1 MNSGKLTI
9 QPNELVEEKPISPL
23 ETPLL
28 SDVAVNNTIT
38 SLESNSANCSDIELD
53 EIDSKIEQKK

>member
-9 QPNELVEEKPISPL
+9 QQNELVEEKPISPL
-23 ETPLL
+23 EKPLL
-28 SDVAVNNTIT
+28 SDKDVNNTIT